1 MALDLGN
8 LLGAA
13 TKATT
18 AFSKETGVKA
28 FINTFRKYGAQVKN
42 NFEVNF
48 SGLQGLNFFI
58 TDISVPGMRQ
68 KLDQIYY
75 DGRVVD
81 VPVNFDFEHDFQM
94 TVRNDAQGYIYG
106 ALSNFVMESLGKVL
120 MNSGY
125 TITIKALTGD
135 EKHYKGALVTLE
147 SVRLE
152 SVSGLDWGHDDNAV
166 QTFTVG
172 GKTQRVTYT
181 PGALQKAAGVLGTVT
196 SLLR

>member
-1 MALDLGN
+1 
-8 LLGAA
+8 
-13 TKATT
+13 
-18 AFSKETGVKA
+18 
-28 FINTFRKYGAQVKN
+28 
-42 NFEVNF
+42 
-48 SGLQGLNFFI
+48 
-58 TDISVPGMRQ
+58 
-68 KLDQIYY
+68 
-75 DGRVVD
+75 
-81 VPVNFDFEHDFQM
+81 
-94 TVRNDAQGYIYG
+94 
-106 ALSNFVMESLGKVL
+106 MESLGKVL

-166 QTFTVG
+166 QTFTVS

-181 PGALQKAAGVLGTVT
+181 PGALKKAAGILGTVT